1 MNIHSIADH
10 LGKLGDNSSTGLKFD
25 CFPISGEVDVLQVN
39 IEGREEL
46 PIFVSVTDN
55 QILCISYLWGEDEVK
70 QEKRMEMYE
79 TMLELNIP
87 MPLSAFAKI
96 DNKYVV
102 YGALS
107 IKSSMEE
114 IEDELSLLSDN
125 CLEVI
130 DEMADYLN

>member
-1 MNIHSIADH
+1 MNIHTIADH

-46 PIFVSVTDN
+46 PIFVSVTDS

-70 QEKRMEMYE
+70 QDKRMAMFE

-96 DNKYVV
+96 DDKYVV
-102 YGALS
+102 YGSLS